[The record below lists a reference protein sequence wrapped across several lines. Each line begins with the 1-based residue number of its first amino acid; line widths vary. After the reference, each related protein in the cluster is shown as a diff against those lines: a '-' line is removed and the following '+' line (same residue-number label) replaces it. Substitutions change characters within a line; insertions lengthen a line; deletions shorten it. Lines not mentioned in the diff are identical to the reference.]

1 MIRKKA
7 KSSQPVLNQEDLL
20 NRIANRIRQS
30 LELHEILNTTVQE
43 VQSLLKTA
51 RVKIYRFA
59 ADGNGEVIA
68 EALQGNQLPS
78 LLGLHFPAE
87 DIPPQARS
95 LFIKARLRVMI
106 DIATQRKILTRL
118 DSETGEVLKKAD
130 IRYLPVDPCH
140 LEYLTNMG
148 VTSSLTVP
156 IMEQDR
162 LWGLLVSHHTE
173 SRQFSEREMKIVQLL
188 VEHVS
193 IAIAQSNLLETAR
206 QQASQEATLNRI
218 SRLLHS
224 PVNITDIRH
233 TVLEVSVAALR
244 GSGGRLYITKEG
256 SGQFEEVYTC
266 GNQPTLV
273 QLEDDACWQQLL
285 GLSKHSVTEV
295 DPHDAAVAAWEL
307 MAQAT
312 RSTEATDSNH
322 LSIPQSYSIA
332 DLYLEPKM
340 RSLVSAFEP
349 TQIRSIL
356 IVPLQYRQQCVG
368 CLSIFRNEIEME
380 TLWAGFSHP
389 DERNLRPRKSFD
401 AWCEIKK
408 GQAHVW
414 SLDDIKLA
422 KSIGTHLYMS
432 VMQKRV
438 ESTIRHQASHDLLT
452 GLPNRGLFY
461 DRLSLELINAQRHGE
476 HLAVMFLDLD
486 RFKLVNDTLGH
497 AAGDQ
502 LLQSMAQRLQSSL
515 REGDTLA
522 RWAGDEFTM
531 LLPQIGS
538 SQTAVRIA
546 QRILDTLSQ
555 PFELDKQELH
565 IKASIGIVFAPY
577 DGEDAETLL
586 KNADTAMYRAK
597 QLGKNNYQLYAPSMN
612 TKARERLSLENNL
625 HKALEREE
633 FLLYYQPQVNLYTG
647 QIVGMEALIRWQRND
662 GELIAPDQFIPL
674 AEETGLIISIGE
686 WVLRTACAQS
696 RAWQKLGLPP
706 FRIAVNLSAR
716 QFQQHNLVETI
727 AQVLQETQLEPKY
740 LELEITESIAIQD
753 IEFTIS
759 VLKQLRTMGIHISM
773 DDFGTGYSSLSALRH
788 FPLCTLKIDR
798 SFVQFLM
805 TNSSDVAIIT
815 AIIALGRGLDLRVIA
830 EGVETVEQ
838 LQFLRLANCDDVQGY
853 FISKP
858 LPPDAAA
865 QFCLHRSAFGR
876 K

>member
-1 MIRKKA
+1 
-7 KSSQPVLNQEDLL
+7 
-20 NRIANRIRQS
+20 
-30 LELHEILNTTVQE
+30 
-43 VQSLLKTA
+43 
-51 RVKIYRFA
+51 
-59 ADGNGEVIA
+59 
-68 EALQGNQLPS
+68 
-78 LLGLHFPAE
+78 
-87 DIPPQARS
+87 
-95 LFIKARLRVMI
+95 MI

-285 GLSKHSVTEV
+285 GLSKHSATEV